1 MNTYT
6 LKITSPDGVV
16 FEDSVENLSVRG
28 VEGDLAV
35 MAGHIPFVT
44 SVKKGVCKVTLA
56 GGEEKQAQTDGGLLT
71 VGKEETI
78 FLSDTFRWQ
87 E

>member
-1 MNTYT
+1 MSTYT

-16 FEDSVENLSVRG
+16 FEDKVTMLCVRG
-28 VEGDLAV
+28 AAGDLAV

-44 SVKKGVCKVTLA
+44 SVQKGVCKVTLED
-56 GGEEKQAQTDGGLLT
+56 GTEKMAETDGGLLT
-71 VGKEETI
+71 VSKEETI
-78 FLSDTFRWQ
+78 FLSDTFKWT